1 MLVKYQKLQTYYDH
15 DCLENFLLIF
25 FFLFYLQLKIL
36 KVVMFWL
43 EKLHLSKKHPKL
55 SSKPFRQ
62 LI

>member
-1 MLVKYQKLQTYYDH
+1 MSVKYQKLKTYYDH
-15 DCLENFLLIF
+15 GCLENFLLI

-55 SSKPFRQ
+55 SSKPFQQ